1 MTANTKMKAKALLP
15 LAAFAA
21 ALVAGWTFNIKVGRY
36 AAEFYVVMN
45 LLATPLAFRRS
56 TLERM
61 AESGE
66 VLPPW
71 LQLIIAALLLTYM
84 VSVGAYL
91 EATGWL
97 ASLLV
102 VRIARLKATAIQ
114 ESNGERYDHR

>member
-21 ALVAGWTFNIKVGRY
+21 ALVAGGTFDIKVGRY

-71 LQLIIAALLLTYM
+71 LQLIIAALLLIFM

-114 ESNGERYDHR
+114 ESNGERYDH